1 MILPSHLCLYRSYD
15 LTTLTPASEGA
26 EEKKKKGN
34 KVDGPKTGPHGGG
47 TVIFKYRLRSGIEI
61 ERGLKPR
68 ARTLYL
74 CLFSMLIRPLQPNS
88 VLFIREFRFSR
99 RENRI
104 FVVI

>member
-1 MILPSHLCLYRSYD
+1 MILPPHLRLYRSYD

-61 ERGLKPR
+61 EPGFQPR
-68 ARTLYL
+68 AAARGRCT
-74 CLFSMLIRPLQPNS
+74 FAS
-88 VLFIREFRFSR
+88 FRC
-99 RENRI
+99 
-104 FVVI
+104 